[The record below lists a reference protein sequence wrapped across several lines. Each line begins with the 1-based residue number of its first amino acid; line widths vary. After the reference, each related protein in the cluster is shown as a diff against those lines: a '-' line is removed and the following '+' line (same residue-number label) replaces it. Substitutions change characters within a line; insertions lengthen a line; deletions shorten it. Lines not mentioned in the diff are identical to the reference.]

1 MQRRLNGSLVKLLG
15 SFYAPGGEHL
25 VGVVMMMVMLMLVL
39 IVVVMMVAAVMVMLI
54 LVIIVMVMMV
64 VFILII
70 VVIMVMVAA
79 VMIVLVVIVMMMVMV
94 LVLILVIIV
103 VMVVAAMMVFFL
115 VLFRKALHLHLR
127 QLRRDGRLAFQRL
140 DQLLARQLAPRGGDD
155 GGNGIMLPQHG
166 NGRVQLAL
174 GDGIGTGQD
183 DGGGGFDL
191 VVVEL
196 AEVLHIHLDLA
207 RVGHGH
213 GVAQG
218 DIVVRHL
225 AHGGDDVGQLANA
238 GWLDENAV
246 GMVLGDDLL
255 QCLAEIAHQGAADA
269 AGVHLGDVD
278 AGILQKAAVNADLAE
293 LVLDQHQP
301 LPLVAFSD
309 HLFDQGRLARAEKA
323 GENINFC
330 HKKHLLYKI
339 L

>member
-1 MQRRLNGSLVKLLG
+1 MQRRFNGRLVELLG
-15 SFYAPGGEHL
+15 GLNAPGGEHL
-25 VGVVMMMVMLMLVL
+25 VGVVMMMVVMLMLVL
-39 IVVVMMVAAVMVMLI
+39 IVVMMMVAAVMVMLI
-54 LVIIVMVMMV
+54 LVIIVMVMMLV
-64 VFILII
+64 LILVI
-70 VVIMVMVAA
+70 VVIMMVMAA
-79 VMIVLVVIVMMMVMV
+79 VMIVLVVIVMIMV

-103 VMVVAAMMVFFL
+103 VMVMAAVMVFLL

-140 DQLLARQLAPRGGDD
+140 DQLLARQVAPRGGYD

-183 DGGGGFDL
+183 DGGGGLDL

-213 GVAQG
+213 GVAQR
-218 DIVVRHL
+218 DLVIRHL
-225 AHGGDDVGQLANA
+225 AHSGDDVGQLAHA
-238 GWLDENAV
+238 GRLDQNTV
-246 GMVLGDDLL
+246 GMVLGNDLL
-255 QCLAEIAHQGAADA
+255 QRLAKIAHQRAADA

-293 LVLDQHQP
+293 LVLDQHQL
-301 LPLVAFSD
+301 LPLVAFGD
-309 HLFDQGRLARAEKA
+309 HLFDQGRLARAEEA

>member
-1 MQRRLNGSLVKLLG
+1 
-15 SFYAPGGEHL
+15 
-25 VGVVMMMVMLMLVL
+25 
-39 IVVVMMVAAVMVMLI
+39 
-54 LVIIVMVMMV
+54 
-64 VFILII
+64 
-70 VVIMVMVAA
+70 
-79 VMIVLVVIVMMMVMV
+79 
-94 LVLILVIIV
+94 
-103 VMVVAAMMVFFL
+103 
-115 VLFRKALHLHLR
+115 
-127 QLRRDGRLAFQRL
+127 
-140 DQLLARQLAPRGGDD
+140 
-155 GGNGIMLPQHG
+155 MLPQHG

-213 GVAQG
+213 GVAQR
-218 DIVVRHL
+218 DLVIRHL
-225 AHGGDDVGQLANA
+225 AHGGNDVGQLAHA
-238 GWLDENAV
+238 GRLDQNTV
-246 GMVLGDDLL
+246 GMVLGNDLL
-255 QCLAEIAHQGAADA
+255 QRLAKIAHQRAADA

-293 LVLDQHQP
+293 LVLDQHQL
-301 LPLVAFSD
+301 LPLVTFGD
-309 HLFDQGRLARAEKA
+309 HLFDQGRLARAEEA

>member
-1 MQRRLNGSLVKLLG
+1 
-15 SFYAPGGEHL
+15 
-25 VGVVMMMVMLMLVL
+25 
-39 IVVVMMVAAVMVMLI
+39 
-54 LVIIVMVMMV
+54 
-64 VFILII
+64 
-70 VVIMVMVAA
+70 
-79 VMIVLVVIVMMMVMV
+79 MIVLVVIIIVMMMVMV
-94 LVLILVIIV
+94 LVFVIVIIV

-115 VLFRKALHLHLR
+115 VLFCQTLHLHLS

-155 GGNGIMLPQHG
+155 GCNGIMLPQHG

-213 GVAQG
+213 GIAQR
-218 DIVVRHL
+218 DLVIRHL
-225 AHGGDDVGQLANA
+225 AHGGDDVGQLAHA
-238 GWLDENAV
+238 GGLDQNAV

-255 QCLAEIAHQGAADA
+255 QRLAKIAHQRAADA

-293 LVLDQHQP
+293 LVLDQHQL
-301 LPLVAFSD
+301 LPLVAFGD
-309 HLFDQGRLARAEKA
+309 HLFDQGRLARAEEA

>member
-1 MQRRLNGSLVKLLG
+1 MQRRFDRSLVELLCG
-15 SFYAPGGEHL
+15 LNAPGGEHL
-25 VGVVMMMVMLMLVL
+25 VGVVMMVVMLMLVL

-64 VFILII
+64 VLILVI
-70 VVIMVMVAA
+70 VVIMMVMAA
-79 VMIVLVVIVMMMVMV
+79 VMIVFV
-94 LVLILVIIV
+94 LVIVIIV
-103 VMVVAAMMVFFL
+103 VMVVAAMMLFFL
-115 VLFRKALHLHLR
+115 VLFCQTLHLHLS

-174 GDGIGTGQD
+174 RDGIGTGQD

-213 GVAQG
+213 GVAQR
-218 DIVVRHL
+218 DLVIRHL
-225 AHGGDDVGQLANA
+225 AHSGDDVGQLAHA
-238 GWLDENAV
+238 GRLDQNTV
-246 GMVLGDDLL
+246 GMVLGNDLL
-255 QCLAEIAHQGAADA
+255 QRLAKIAHQRAADA

-278 AGILQKAAVNADLAE
+278 AGILQKAAVNADL
-293 LVLDQHQP
+293 VLDQHQL
-301 LPLVAFSD
+301 LPLVAFGD
-309 HLFDQGRLARAEKA
+309 HLFDQGRLARAEEA

>member
-1 MQRRLNGSLVKLLG
+1 
-15 SFYAPGGEHL
+15 
-25 VGVVMMMVMLMLVL
+25 
-39 IVVVMMVAAVMVMLI
+39 
-54 LVIIVMVMMV
+54 
-64 VFILII
+64 
-70 VVIMVMVAA
+70 
-79 VMIVLVVIVMMMVMV
+79 
-94 LVLILVIIV
+94 
-103 VMVVAAMMVFFL
+103 MVFLL

-140 DQLLARQLAPRGGDD
+140 DQLLARQLTPGGGDNGSD
-155 GGNGIMLPQHG
+155 GIMLPQHG

-213 GVAQG
+213 GVAQR
-218 DIVVRHL
+218 DLVIRHL
-225 AHGGDDVGQLANA
+225 AHSGDDVGQLAHA
-238 GWLDENAV
+238 GRLDQNTV
-246 GMVLGDDLL
+246 GMVLGNDLL
-255 QCLAEIAHQGAADA
+255 QRLAKIAHQRAADA
-269 AGVHLGDVD
+269 AGVHFGDVD

-293 LVLDQHQP
+293 LVLDQHQL
-301 LPLVAFSD
+301 LPLVTFGD
-309 HLFDQGRLARAEKA
+309 HLFDQGRLARTEEA

>member
-1 MQRRLNGSLVKLLG
+1 
-15 SFYAPGGEHL
+15 
-25 VGVVMMMVMLMLVL
+25 
-39 IVVVMMVAAVMVMLI
+39 
-54 LVIIVMVMMV
+54 
-64 VFILII
+64 
-70 VVIMVMVAA
+70 
-79 VMIVLVVIVMMMVMV
+79 
-94 LVLILVIIV
+94 
-103 VMVVAAMMVFFL
+103 MVFLL
-115 VLFRKALHLHLR
+115 VLFRKALHLHLG

-213 GVAQG
+213 GVAQR
-218 DIVVRHL
+218 DLVIRHL
-225 AHGGDDVGQLANA
+225 AHSGDDVGQLAHA
-238 GWLDENAV
+238 GRLDQNTV
-246 GMVLGDDLL
+246 GMVLGNDLL
-255 QCLAEIAHQGAADA
+255 QRLAKIAHQRAADA

-293 LVLDQHQP
+293 LVLDQHQL
-301 LPLVAFSD
+301 LPLVAFGD
-309 HLFDQGRLARAEKA
+309 HLFDQGRLARAEEA

>member
-1 MQRRLNGSLVKLLG
+1 
-15 SFYAPGGEHL
+15 
-25 VGVVMMMVMLMLVL
+25 
-39 IVVVMMVAAVMVMLI
+39 
-54 LVIIVMVMMV
+54 
-64 VFILII
+64 
-70 VVIMVMVAA
+70 
-79 VMIVLVVIVMMMVMV
+79 MIVLVVIVMMMVMV

-103 VMVVAAMMVFFL
+103 VMVMAAVMVFLL

-183 DGGGGFDL
+183 DGGGRLDL

-207 RVGHGH
+207 RVGHGD
-213 GVAQG
+213 GIAQR
-218 DIVVRHL
+218 DLVIRHL
-225 AHGGDDVGQLANA
+225 AHSGDDVGQLAHA
-238 GWLDENAV
+238 GRLDQNTV
-246 GMVLGDDLL
+246 GMVLGNDLL
-255 QCLAEIAHQGAADA
+255 QRLAKIAHQRAADA

-293 LVLDQHQP
+293 LVLDQHQL
-301 LPLVAFSD
+301 LPLVAFGD
-309 HLFDQGRLARAEKA
+309 HLFDQGRLARAEEA

>member
-1 MQRRLNGSLVKLLG
+1 
-15 SFYAPGGEHL
+15 
-25 VGVVMMMVMLMLVL
+25 MML
-39 IVVVMMVAAVMVMLI
+39 
-54 LVIIVMVMMV
+54 
-64 VFILII
+64 
-70 VVIMVMVAA
+70 
-79 VMIVLVVIVMMMVMV
+79 
-94 LVLILVIIV
+94 
-103 VMVVAAMMVFFL
+103 FFL
-115 VLFRKALHLHLR
+115 VLFREALHLHLC

-213 GVAQG
+213 GVAQR
-218 DIVVRHL
+218 DLVIRHL
-225 AHGGDDVGQLANA
+225 AHGGNDVGQLAHA
-238 GWLDENAV
+238 GRLDQNTV
-246 GMVLGDDLL
+246 GMVLGNDLL
-255 QCLAEIAHQGAADA
+255 QRLAKIAHQRAADA

-293 LVLDQHQP
+293 LVLDQHQL
-301 LPLVAFSD
+301 LPLVAFGD
-309 HLFDQGRLARAEKA
+309 HLFDQGRLARAEEA

>member
-1 MQRRLNGSLVKLLG
+1 
-15 SFYAPGGEHL
+15 
-25 VGVVMMMVMLMLVL
+25 
-39 IVVVMMVAAVMVMLI
+39 
-54 LVIIVMVMMV
+54 
-64 VFILII
+64 
-70 VVIMVMVAA
+70 
-79 VMIVLVVIVMMMVMV
+79 
-94 LVLILVIIV
+94 
-103 VMVVAAMMVFFL
+103 
-115 VLFRKALHLHLR
+115 
-127 QLRRDGRLAFQRL
+127 
-140 DQLLARQLAPRGGDD
+140 
-155 GGNGIMLPQHG
+155 MLPQHG
-166 NGRVQLAL
+166 NGGVQLAL

-183 DGGGGFDL
+183 DGGGRLDL

-213 GVAQG
+213 GIAQG
-218 DIVVRHL
+218 DIVVRHPT
-225 AHGGDDVGQLANA
+225 HGGDDVGQLANA
-238 GWLDENAV
+238 GGLDENAV
-246 GMVLGDDLL
+246 GVVLGDDLL
-255 QCLAEIAHQGAADA
+255 QRLAEVAHQRAADA

-293 LVLDQHQP
+293 LVLDQHQL

>member
-1 MQRRLNGSLVKLLG
+1 
-15 SFYAPGGEHL
+15 
-25 VGVVMMMVMLMLVL
+25 
-39 IVVVMMVAAVMVMLI
+39 
-54 LVIIVMVMMV
+54 
-64 VFILII
+64 
-70 VVIMVMVAA
+70 
-79 VMIVLVVIVMMMVMV
+79 MIVLVVIVMMMVMV

-103 VMVVAAMMVFFL
+103 VMVMAAVMVFLL
-115 VLFRKALHLHLR
+115 VLFRKALHLHLG

-213 GVAQG
+213 GVAQR
-218 DIVVRHL
+218 DLVIRHL
-225 AHGGDDVGQLANA
+225 AHSGDDVGQLAHA
-238 GWLDENAV
+238 GGLDQNAV
-246 GMVLGDDLL
+246 GMVLGNDLL
-255 QCLAEIAHQGAADA
+255 QRLAEIAHQRAADA

-293 LVLDQHQP
+293 LVLDQHQL
-301 LPLVAFSD
+301 LPLVTFGD
-309 HLFDQGRLARAEKA
+309 HLFDQGRLARAEEA

>member
-1 MQRRLNGSLVKLLG
+1 
-15 SFYAPGGEHL
+15 
-25 VGVVMMMVMLMLVL
+25 
-39 IVVVMMVAAVMVMLI
+39 MVMLI

-64 VFILII
+64 VLILVI
-70 VVIMVMVAA
+70 VVIMMVMAA
-79 VMIVLVVIVMMMVMV
+79 VMIVFV
-94 LVLILVIIV
+94 LVIVIIV
-103 VMVVAAMMVFFL
+103 VMVVAAMMLFFL
-115 VLFRKALHLHLR
+115 VLFCQTLHLHLS

-174 GDGIGTGQD
+174 RDGIGTGQD

-213 GVAQG
+213 GVAQR
-218 DIVVRHL
+218 DLVIRHL
-225 AHGGDDVGQLANA
+225 AHSGDDVGQLAHA
-238 GWLDENAV
+238 GRLDQNTV
-246 GMVLGDDLL
+246 GMVLGNDLL
-255 QCLAEIAHQGAADA
+255 QRLAKIAHQRAADA

-293 LVLDQHQP
+293 LVLDQHQL
-301 LPLVAFSD
+301 LPLVAFGD
-309 HLFDQGRLARAEKA
+309 HLFDQGRLARAEEA

>member
-1 MQRRLNGSLVKLLG
+1 
-15 SFYAPGGEHL
+15 
-25 VGVVMMMVMLMLVL
+25 
-39 IVVVMMVAAVMVMLI
+39 
-54 LVIIVMVMMV
+54 MV

-70 VVIMVMVAA
+70 IVIMVMMAA
-79 VMIVLVVIVMMMVMV
+79 VMIVLVFVVIVMMMVMV

-103 VMVVAAMMVFFL
+103 VMVMAAVMVFLL

-213 GVAQG
+213 GVAQR
-218 DIVVRHL
+218 DLVIRHL
-225 AHGGDDVGQLANA
+225 AHSGDDVGQLAHA
-238 GWLDENAV
+238 GRLDQNTV
-246 GMVLGDDLL
+246 GMVLGNDLL
-255 QCLAEIAHQGAADA
+255 QRLAKIAHQRAADA

-293 LVLDQHQP
+293 LVLDQHQL
-301 LPLVAFSD
+301 LPLVAFGD
-309 HLFDQGRLARAEKA
+309 HLFDQGRLARAEEA